1 MMDLRMLATMLLVA
15 LVGPVDLPTVSSNQ
29 LSIPVSL
36 SPWAAHVALGSEEN
50 DRPRAG
56 DQSSS
61 EKASIVAEDTA
72 PKSPDDPAVAEDDPK
87 TKHRPIAPARRA
99 AEQLLADVELPR
111 DLRNAM
117 MTVLRQHPRETRWSG
132 RSGQV
137 LFAVATRRLPPGRL
151 FRSRAL
157 PAQLRIALLQ
167 ATAELLQADSLLA
180 RYADQGLTDATTVR
194 QAVLQ
199 ASGRLHVTGGVRG
212 LLEQAA
218 ARGDFAVAL
227 VRAEE
232 SEITTSLFQP
242 TALNEVKS
250 SYREVMH
257 GKIRDLMKR
266 QDWEDAVLL
275 WTHLHERK
283 LVSEQLYLDAAQC
296 YKELGRPQDMI
307 DNLAEAID
315 TLRDKAQLEFFERVG
330 NLALDVQR
338 EDAQTLAE
346 QAFAMALQEI
356 QKSPRRLRVSAKEP

>member
-1 MMDLRMLATMLLVA
+1 MMDLRMLATMLLVV
-15 LVGPVDLPTVSSNQ
+15 LVGQVDLPTVSDSQ
-29 LSIPVSL
+29 FSIRVSF
-36 SPWAAHVALGSEEN
+36 SPWSAHVALGSEGN
-50 DRPRAG
+50 DQPRTG
-56 DQSSS
+56 EPSSS

-72 PKSPDDPAVAEDDPK
+72 PKSPNDPAVGKDDPK
-87 TKHRPIAPARRA
+87 IKHRPIEPARHA

-117 MTVLRQHPRETRWSG
+117 MTVLRQHSRETRWSG

-137 LFAVATRRLPPGRL
+137 LFAVAARRLPPGRL
-151 FRSRAL
+151 FRARAM
-157 PAQLRIALLQ
+157 PAQLKIVLLQ

-180 RYADQGLTDATTVR
+180 RYAGEGLTDATALR

-212 LLEQAA
+212 LLERAA

-232 SEITTSLFQP
+232 SEITASLFQP
-242 TALNEVKS
+242 TALKEVKS
-250 SYREVMH
+250 SYRIVMH

-275 WTHLHERK
+275 WTHLHQRK

-315 TLRDKAQLEFFERVG
+315 AFRDKAQLEFFERVG

-356 QKSPRRLRVSAKEP
+356 QKSPRRLRASAKEP